1 MADSK
6 WFRIVAF
13 LLTTAAF
20 GYLGWLLYDGVQ
32 TEFLYLN
39 NDASYTLEAILV
51 MVSVAL
57 TILWSIVYHRYI
69 WIGGVACMLIC
80 SFIGNAHGEITTIE
94 HVPAFGAM
102 IVLPYLL
109 CAFGILHV
117 PYRSVSTNT
126 PSVIPAST
134 HTPTVSDYPSEEE
147 SPSGP
152 FPMSAM
158 DKHTYIQTKFGGEY
172 SYGAIEAIDNDPSL
186 TPSQKEEL
194 KIHLR
199 AWGD

>member
-13 LLTTAAF
+13 FLTTATF
-20 GYLGWLLYDGVQ
+20 GYLGWLLYDAVK

-51 MVSVAL
+51 MVPLAL
-57 TILWSIVYHRYI
+57 TILWSVIYHRYI
-69 WIGGVACMLIC
+69 WIGGVVCMLIC
-80 SFIGNAHGEITTIE
+80 TFMGNGYGEITTSQ
-94 HVPAFGAM
+94 HVPIFGAA
-102 IVLPYLL
+102 IAIPYLL
-109 CAFGILHV
+109 CAFGVLHD

-126 PSVIPAST
+126 TSTSSAST
-134 HTPTVSDYPSEEE
+134 YVPTVSDYPDDSRGL
-147 SPSGP
+147 SIMSGV
-152 FPMSAM
+152 
-158 DKHTYIQTKFGGEY
+158 DKHDYVHSDLGSIY
-172 SYGAIEAIDNDPSL
+172 SPGAIERIDNDPTL
-186 TPSQKEEL
+186 TPAQKEEL